1 LGFDPEEIVQWP
13 GVGGLTLRSAVQ
25 RVMAAPPEN
34 RMLMT
39 LYRGTDKKPPLL
51 ELSDIE
57 AISAL
62 SSPNNEKAGE

>member
-1 LGFDPEEIVQWP
+1 
-13 GVGGLTLRSAVQ
+13 
-25 RVMAAPPEN
+25 
-34 RMLMT
+34 MLVT

>member
-1 LGFDPEEIVQWP
+1 
-13 GVGGLTLRSAVQ
+13 
-25 RVMAAPPEN
+25 
-34 RMLMT
+34 MLVT

-62 SSPNNEKAGE
+62 SSPNNEKAGEWARLSLHNEMYEAMMSTSPKFQKMRVHLP